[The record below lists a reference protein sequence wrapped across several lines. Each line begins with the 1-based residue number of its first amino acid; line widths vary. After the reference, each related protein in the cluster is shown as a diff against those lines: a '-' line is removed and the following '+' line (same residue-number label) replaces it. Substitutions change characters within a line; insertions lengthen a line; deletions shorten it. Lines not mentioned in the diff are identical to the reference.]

1 MFLNKADLVDE
12 EMLELVQLEVMEL
25 LESYGYDAENTPF
38 VAGSALLALQGT
50 LMFFNA
56 LILLRKYDG
65 YDATRYLVLEYF
77 TLFL

>member
-50 LMFFNA
+50 LIF
-56 LILLRKYDG
+56 
-65 YDATRYLVLEYF
+65 
-77 TLFL
+77 